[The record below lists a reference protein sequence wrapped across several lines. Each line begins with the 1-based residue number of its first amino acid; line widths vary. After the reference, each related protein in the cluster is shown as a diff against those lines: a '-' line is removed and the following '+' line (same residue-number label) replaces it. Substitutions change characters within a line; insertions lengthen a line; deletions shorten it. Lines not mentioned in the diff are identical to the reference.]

1 VARMPENGV
10 LAVAPIDLVRT
21 RVCVNDDA
29 ATMSTI
35 RPRQDRVTD
44 YRSAWVAPDNHDRR
58 PVRCLI
64 SATKLRPRLSTTS
77 QENGPRNCV
86 TPNLWTARRAS
97 ASEQMPATRRPSP
110 VTTIHI
116 GAPRSGSSGQLRRWT
131 GIKLYRAG
139 CKRISPPATVREAGP
154 RATDPQRG
162 AYPDIRRD
170 GGG

>member
-1 VARMPENGV
+1 MPENGV

-29 ATMSTI
+29 ATTSTI

-58 PVRCLI
+58 PARCLI

-97 ASEQMPATRRPSP
+97 ASEQMPATRRPSL

-116 GAPRSGSSGQLRRWT
+116 GAPTSGSCRQLRRWT
-131 GIKLYRAG
+131 EIKLYRG
-139 CKRISPPATVREAGP
+139 CRRISPPATVREATP
-154 RATDPQRG
+154 QATDAQRG
-162 AYPDIRRD
+162 ADPGIRRD
-170 GGG
+170 CGG